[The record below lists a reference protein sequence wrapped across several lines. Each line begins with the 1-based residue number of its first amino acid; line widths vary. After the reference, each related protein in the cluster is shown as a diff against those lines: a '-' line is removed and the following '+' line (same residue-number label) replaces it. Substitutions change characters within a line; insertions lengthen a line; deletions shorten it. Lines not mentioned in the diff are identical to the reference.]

1 MNNDNFDNTAESYLG
16 NIAEEL
22 GTISGTCTEIKEAQ
36 LNSATVEDVERVG
49 NDVKAAIDSNI
60 KSLDKSISEPWGI
73 LNDWRNCMDN
83 NTLSNRETV
92 EEAEERICDRFD
104 DMESHLTEK
113 LDAFT
118 AKPPV
123 REVVHHVAK
132 ESWQWYLTL
141 ASCVGSFILFF
152 AIAFWQEGRIDQC
165 RTSDIKYYFI
175 QMCGGISPE
184 GLDSIESWFQNPD
197 MVKRIEKDVREYQDR
212 VQETARTLQQ
222 KERLEER
229 LNELNSEAA
238 I

>member
-1 MNNDNFDNTAESYLG
+1 MNNDNFDHTSESYLG

-22 GTISGTCTEIKEAQ
+22 GTISGTCTEIKQAQ

-49 NDVKAAIDSNI
+49 DDVKAAIDSNI
-60 KSLDKSISEPWGI
+60 KHLDKTIFEPWGI

-92 EEAEERICDRFD
+92 EDAEERICEKFD
-104 DMESHLTEK
+104 NMESHLTEK
-113 LDAFT
+113 LNAFT

-132 ESWQWYLTL
+132 ESWQ
-141 ASCVGSFILFF
+141 
-152 AIAFWQEGRIDQC
+152 EGRIEQS
-165 RTSDIKYYFI
+165 RTSDIKYHFI

-229 LNELNSEAA
+229 LNELNTGPCK
-238 I
+238 

>member
-1 MNNDNFDNTAESYLG
+1 
-16 NIAEEL
+16 
-22 GTISGTCTEIKEAQ
+22 
-36 LNSATVEDVERVG
+36 
-49 NDVKAAIDSNI
+49 
-60 KSLDKSISEPWGI
+60 
-73 LNDWRNCMDN
+73 MDN

-92 EEAEERICDRFD
+92 EEAEGRICDRFD
-104 DMESHLTEK
+104 DMESHLMEK
-113 LDAFT
+113 LDAIT

-152 AIAFWQEGRIDQC
+152 AIAFWQEGRIEQC
-165 RTSDIKYYFI
+165 RTSDIKYHFI

-222 KERLEER
+222 KKRLEER
-229 LNELNSEAA
+229 LNELNAETDK
-238 I
+238 

>member
-123 REVVHHVAK
+123 REVVLQSSFSSQSD
-132 ESWQWYLTL
+132 SWLGPPPPPHPPSLPRSRRKLQGSRVS
-141 ASCVGSFILFF
+141 AS
-152 AIAFWQEGRIDQC
+152 GR
-165 RTSDIKYYFI
+165 R
-175 QMCGGISPE
+175 G
-184 GLDSIESWFQNPD
+184 
-197 MVKRIEKDVREYQDR
+197 
-212 VQETARTLQQ
+212 ARGPRRRGRKPT
-222 KERLEER
+222 
-229 LNELNSEAA
+229 
-238 I
+238 

>member
-1 MNNDNFDNTAESYLG
+1 M
-16 NIAEEL
+16 
-22 GTISGTCTEIKEAQ
+22 
-36 LNSATVEDVERVG
+36 
-49 NDVKAAIDSNI
+49 
-60 KSLDKSISEPWGI
+60 
-73 LNDWRNCMDN
+73 NDWRNCMDN

-152 AIAFWQEGRIDQC
+152 AIVFWQEGRIEQC

-212 VQETARTLQQ
+212 VQETARALQQ

-229 LNELNSEAA
+229 LNEFNSEAA
-238 I
+238 R